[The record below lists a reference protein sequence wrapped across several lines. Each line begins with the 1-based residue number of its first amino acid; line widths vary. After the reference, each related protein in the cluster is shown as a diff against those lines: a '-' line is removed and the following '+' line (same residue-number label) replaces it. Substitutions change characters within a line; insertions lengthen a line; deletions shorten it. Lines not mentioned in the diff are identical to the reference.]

1 MLKARQRFNLGI
13 SYITLQRYEGAAVHI
28 MDALAL
34 QEHDG
39 MGNNG
44 GVTSSVLW
52 NSLRNVCNHL
62 GRNDLALFCD
72 TRNLNSTFEH
82 PSIDSRKPDAFHRV
96 SCRIPPSGLHLVGV
110 LS

>member
-1 MLKARQRFNLGI
+1 MVISALLNARQRFNLGI

-39 MGNNG
+39 LGDNR

-72 TRNLNSTFEH
+72 ARNLNSTFEH
-82 PSIDSRKPDAFHRV
+82 PSIDSRVDTFRSV
-96 SCRIPPSGLHLVGV
+96 SC
-110 LS
+110 